1 MIYKEVK
8 VSQSNTFW
16 TKELETKEAKDA
28 YLFYVANLPEIKR
41 LKEYL
46 EERVQLVR
54 TERLSK
60 LTYDKASWAYRQAE
74 LNGKEVELLRLVE
87 LLNI

>member
-1 MIYKEVK
+1 MSKCNAFW
-8 VSQSNTFW
+8 VS
-16 TKELETKEAKDA
+16 ELETKEAKDA
-28 YLFYVANLPEIKR
+28 YLAYVANLPEIKK

-46 EERVQLVR
+46 EERMQLTR

-60 LTYDKASWAYRQAE
+60 LTYDKPSWAYRQAE
-74 LNGKEVELLRLVE
+74 LNGKEIELLRLIE